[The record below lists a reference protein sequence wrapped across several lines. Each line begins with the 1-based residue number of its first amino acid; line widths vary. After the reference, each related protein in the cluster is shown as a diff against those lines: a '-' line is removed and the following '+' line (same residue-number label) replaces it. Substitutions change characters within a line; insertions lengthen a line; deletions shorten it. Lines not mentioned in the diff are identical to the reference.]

1 MNVVTMSAVI
11 GINVASPTANLQVQ
25 GNVFVS
31 NAVSLANISAT
42 LGSNVGGLLVTDTAT
57 IGTLAGIRAT
67 AVAGGAAFNLTGN
80 VYASNAV
87 QTGAFNLAT
96 ANLAGTGNVQRV
108 VATTGFGIGA
118 AAAGAFMNIS
128 GNIVASNALS
138 APSLFATTV
147 NATTVNVLSASGGVG
162 VGTASSSGTALN
174 VLGNLYASNA
184 LVTTNLSM
192 TTANIATL
200 NVLSISDLV
209 GVNTSA
215 ASGTDLNL
223 LGNLYS
229 SNALVTTNLTMT
241 TGNVATLNVLSISD
255 LVGVNTSAASG
266 TDLNLLGNLYS
277 SNALVTTNL
286 SMTTGNVATLNT
298 LAVYGQSGLVGVNT
312 SAPSGTSLY
321 VRGNVVTTKDL
332 SMESLRGA
340 TINTTSMNIF
350 TIYGTSGFVGLG
362 TTAPSGTSLYV
373 QGNVYTSADLSEDAN
388 VGGVAA
394 ITVNLLS
401 ISSYGPY
408 INQAA
413 FLDPTAWAQ
422 VPFSGSSLADV
433 KGNLTSPTGT
443 GTLAYTAAGGPSG
456 KPSLVAAASSWVK
469 YTLPDILPADPG
481 ITVSF
486 WFKFNST
493 PAFSS
498 YNNCLFSARTN
509 SGGAY
514 PLYFIFSGNNLQ
526 FYYSPS
532 TTESPV
538 TYLSGAGS
546 VTGAWYHVA
555 GVVTTSKTIIGY
567 LNGSA
572 VGTPASFTTGGSYV
586 STYALIG
593 SFQDGGVYTPTV
605 QTEFADVRIYDR
617 ALSAGEIIT
626 LYNSTVT
633 TSPGFQV
640 RGNTCVTGTISYNE
654 DVTKRSIHLVPS
666 TANAS
671 AIQAWISATCN
682 AATQPSD
689 AYWSSTANQTLY
701 SNSTPAPFDS
711 YKFAG
716 SVLIPDGRVVF
727 VPHYSSKIGIFNPT
741 DDTISVITPL
751 GDGIPPNSGI
761 FIGGVLTPS
770 GNVVFS
776 PANSANVC
784 VFDPINLTFSNAIP
798 HCVGGGGTTFA
809 GAVLA
814 PTGNVIFSPFN
825 STANVVAYDPIRN
838 AISNATAISP
848 SGRVSGASTGATLLP
863 TGNIVFTPFNTR
875 NVIEFN
881 TSTNEVANT
890 ASISATNG
898 KFFSGVL
905 TPNGNVV
912 FIPYEL
918 SNVVLYNPSNF
929 TFSNTITNLGTQPF
943 HGGCLLP
950 SGNVVFAPSFGTS
963 NIGMFDPVTRIYSNI
978 AETGKRSFGAGGFS
992 GCTLLP
998 SGRVVFAPQLGA
1010 NVGILNTFLPAPP
1023 EFCLS
1028 PYVNKF

>member
-1 MNVVTMSAVI
+1 
-11 GINVASPTANLQVQ
+11 
-25 GNVFVS
+25 
-31 NAVSLANISAT
+31 
-42 LGSNVGGLLVTDTAT
+42 
-57 IGTLAGIRAT
+57 
-67 AVAGGAAFNLTGN
+67 
-80 VYASNAV
+80 
-87 QTGAFNLAT
+87 
-96 ANLAGTGNVQRV
+96 
-108 VATTGFGIGA
+108 
-118 AAAGAFMNIS
+118 
-128 GNIVASNALS
+128 
-138 APSLFATTV
+138 
-147 NATTVNVLSASGGVG
+147 
-162 VGTASSSGTALN
+162 
-174 VLGNLYASNA
+174 
-184 LVTTNLSM
+184 
-192 TTANIATL
+192 
-200 NVLSISDLV
+200 
-209 GVNTSA
+209 
-215 ASGTDLNL
+215 
-223 LGNLYS
+223 
-229 SNALVTTNLTMT
+229 
-241 TGNVATLNVLSISD
+241 
-255 LVGVNTSAASG
+255 
-266 TDLNLLGNLYS
+266 
-277 SNALVTTNL
+277 
-286 SMTTGNVATLNT
+286 MTTGNVATLNT
-298 LAVYGQSGLVGVNT
+298 LAVYGQSGFLGVNT

-332 SMESLRGA
+332 SMVSLLGA

-443 GTLAYTAAGGPSG
+443 GTLTYTAAGGPSG
-456 KPSLVAAASSWVK
+456 KPSLRLETASWVNYTASSTAINIDNEGA
-469 YTLPDILPADPG
+469 TL
-481 ITVSF
+481 SF
-486 WFKFNST
+486 WFRAESAVISGGGLIFFQATGTSYGLFFDLGNS
-493 PAFSS
+493 FGNW
-498 YNNCLFSARTN
+498 YFSAANN
-509 SGGAY
+509 S
-514 PLYFIFSGNNLQ
+514 
-526 FYYSPS
+526 
-532 TTESPV
+532 
-538 TYLSGAGS
+538 S
-546 VTGAWYHVA
+546 VTAGQTTTWVVGQWYHISCVLDQVSKRLNAYRNGSLVGTSAGAWTGTA
-555 GVVTTSKTIIGY
+555 GY
-567 LNGSA
+567 LKDFFRVGAWWNPPNNA
-572 VGTPASFTTGGSYV
+572 V
-586 STYALIG
+586 
-593 SFQDGGVYTPTV
+593 QQPTS
-605 QTEFADVRIYDR
+605 FADVRVYNR
-617 ALSAGEIIT
+617 ALSGAEIT
-626 LYNSTVT
+626 ALYNSTAT

-640 RGNTCVTGTISYNE
+640 QGNTCVTGTISYNE
-654 DVTKRSIHLVPS
+654 DVTKRSIHLRPS
-666 TANAS
+666 QANAA
-671 AIQAWISATCN
+671 AIQGWISATCN

-814 PTGNVIFSPFN
+814 PTGNVIFSPHN
-825 STANVVAYDPIRN
+825 STANVVTYDPIRN

-848 SGRVSGASTGATLLP
+848 SGGVSGASTGATLLP

-890 ASISATNG
+890 VSIGSTSAQ
-898 KFFSGVL
+898 FFSGVL

-912 FIPYEL
+912 FIPYSL

-943 HGGCLLP
+943 QGGCLLP

-978 AETGKRSFGAGGFS
+978 AETGKRSFGTGGFS

-998 SGRVVFAPQLGA
+998 SGRVVFAPQIGA